1 MNIFNWLEEITLKKS
16 DVNSFSTEDWEGFNS
31 YMIHRFISM
40 NPNYIEIANL
50 VQTTNPQ
57 NKKQVYTIY
66 KELIPKR
73 KVWLKYLKSN
83 NKKTVTDEM
92 LEQLKLYFKC
102 SKREILDYIK
112 ILSEEDI
119 ENILIGLGLDKKEIK
134 KLKK

>member
-16 DVNSFSTEDWEGFNS
+16 DVDSFSTEDWEGFNS
-31 YMIHRFISM
+31 YMIHKFISM